1 VSSYGTVVRN
11 GSVGMVRGTGV
22 PSGGGVVVM
31 GIVRITTL
39 HPREMTKPELPPPPR
54 LEVVSSSLVDSSRK
68 ACSDIDPI

>member
-22 PSGGGVVVM
+22 PSCGGVVVM

-39 HPREMTKPELPPPPR
+39 HPREMTKPELPPPR